1 MEWYLPWT
9 WNLDESTF
17 AGMMG
22 GLILGVCRLLLSLGV
37 VARHHQPLRRYW
49 PILAGHLTA
58 TLLFGF
64 IGGTVAW
71 ALQGKAGDFIS
82 GVTALVTIVV
92 IGGKMMPADTE
103 DIMNTPAGPHV

>member
-37 VARHHQPLRRYW
+37 V
-49 PILAGHLTA
+49 
-58 TLLFGF
+58 
-64 IGGTVAW
+64 
-71 ALQGKAGDFIS
+71 
-82 GVTALVTIVV
+82 